1 MPQNALASDNECAF
15 TTALNALKVELTKLP
30 SLPPRMEATPEASAE
45 RALAKDIYE
54 SAVLY
59 MSSKGDDAGFD
70 RNFALLM
77 PYYLEKELR
86 TATATTATATTS
98 SSSRSSSG
106 SDKEPLLWGLRLLT
120 YLVQNRIADFH
131 ATVELLPPGLTST
144 PEVSQVME
152 LEGWMMQGSYAK
164 VGEAQNG
171 AVSPYYVPLLQR
183 IVTTARNEI
192 ASCSQAAY
200 QSLTSADAASI
211 LGVSEKDLVQICDEQ
226 GWEMAGGR
234 VILQKKGDDDVSR
247 AISNEQVIDNCLQY
261 AKELERI
268 L

>member
-1 MPQNALASDNECAF
+1 MEDTPQAAEERMLA
-15 TTALNALKVELTKLP
+15 
-30 SLPPRMEATPEASAE
+30 R
-45 RALAKDIYE
+45 DIYE

-59 MSSKGDDAGFD
+59 VSSKGDDPGFD

-77 PYYLEKELR
+77 PYYLELR
-86 TATATTATATTS
+86 TAIPP
-98 SSSRSSSG
+98 
-106 SDKEPLLWGLRLLT
+106 SDKEALLWGMRLLA
-120 YLVQNRIADFH
+120 YLVQNKIADFH
-131 ATVELLPPGLTST
+131 ATVELLPAGLISS

-164 VGEAQNG
+164 VGDAKNS

-192 ASCSQAAY
+192 ASCSEAAY
-200 QSLTSADAASI
+200 ETLKTEDAAKI
-211 LGVSEKDLVQICDEQ
+211 LGVDAKQLVAICEEH
-226 GWEMAGGR
+226 GWEIEGGR
-234 VILQKKGDDDVSR
+234 VVLKNKGGADTVAG
-247 AISNEQVIDNCLQY
+247 AINNEQVIDNCLQY

>member
-1 MPQNALASDNECAF
+1 VPQNALASDNESAF

-59 MSSKGDDAGFD
+59 MSTKGDDAGFD

-86 TATATTATATTS
+86 TATATTATTS

-106 SDKEPLLWGLRLLT
+106 SDSDKEPLLWGLRLLT

-144 PEVSQVME
+144 PEVSHVME

-164 VGEAQNG
+164 VGEAQNV

-211 LGVSEKDLVQICDEQ
+211 LGVSEKDLVQICEEQ
-226 GWEMAGGR
+226 GWEVAGGR

>member
-1 MPQNALASDNECAF
+1 M
-15 TTALNALKVELTKLP
+15 
-30 SLPPRMEATPEASAE
+30 
-45 RALAKDIYE
+45 
-54 SAVLY
+54 
-59 MSSKGDDAGFD
+59 
-70 RNFALLM
+70 
-77 PYYLEKELR
+77 
-86 TATATTATATTS
+86 
-98 SSSRSSSG
+98 
-106 SDKEPLLWGLRLLT
+106 
-120 YLVQNRIADFH
+120 
-131 ATVELLPPGLTST
+131 
-144 PEVSQVME
+144 
-152 LEGWMMQGSYAK
+152 
-164 VGEAQNG
+164 
-171 AVSPYYVPLLQR
+171 
-183 IVTTARNEI
+183 TTARNEI

>member
-1 MPQNALASDNECAF
+1 MHYASQDAIASNNDSAF
-15 TTALNALKVELTKLP
+15 STTLSRLKVELTQLP
-30 SLPPRMEATPEASAE
+30 SLPPRMEQTSQAAAE
-45 RALAKDIYE
+45 RALARDIYE

-59 MSSKGDDAGFD
+59 LSSKGDDAGFD

-86 TATATTATATTS
+86 AADP
-98 SSSRSSSG
+98 
-106 SDKEPLLWGLRLLT
+106 SDKEALLWGLRLLNF
-120 YLVQNRIADFH
+120 LVQNRIADFH
-131 ATVELLPPGLTST
+131 ATVELLPAGVTST
-144 PEVSQVME
+144 REVSQVME

-164 VGEAQNG
+164 VGEAQNA

-200 QSLTSADAASI
+200 ESLKSADAASI
-211 LGVSEKDLVQICDEQ
+211 LGVSEKGLAQICEEQ
-226 GWEMAGGR
+226 GWEVAGGR
-234 VILQKKGDDDVSR
+234 VILQKKGGEDVGH
-247 AISNEQVIDNCLQY
+247 AINNEQVIDNCLQY